1 MNVILLDKVE
11 NLGDI
16 GDLVTVKPGY
26 GRNYLLP
33 SGKASLATP
42 VNIKEFEARRA
53 ELEKQAGEELVSAK
67 ARAELVHGMELVI
80 TANVGPEG
88 KLFGSV
94 GPIDITEACEKVG
107 VEIARSEV
115 RMPDGPIHE
124 VGDFAVG
131 LHFHSDVNTEITVKV
146 VGDEVAGEVAP
157 SDTDEQASV

>member
-16 GDLVTVKPGY
+16 GDMVTVKPGY

-33 SGKASLATP
+33 TGKASLATP
-42 VNIKEFEARRA
+42 ANIKEFEARRA
-53 ELEKQAGEELVSAK
+53 DLEKQAGAELAAAT
-67 ARAELVHGMELVI
+67 ARAELVQGMELVI
-80 TANVGPEG
+80 TANVGAEG

-124 VGDFAVG
+124 VGEFTVG
-131 LHFHSDVNTEITVKV
+131 LHFHSDVNAEITLRII
-146 VGDEVAGEVAP
+146 GNEVA
-157 SDTDEQASV
+157 DEEGSV

>member
-33 SGKASLATP
+33 SGKASLATRE
-42 VNIKEFEARRA
+42 NIAEFEARRA
-53 ELEKQAGEELVSAK
+53 DLEKHAAVELVAAN
-67 ARAELVHGMELVI
+67 ARAELMQGMELVI
-80 TANVGPEG
+80 QANVGPEG

-94 GPIDITEACEKVG
+94 GPIDIADACEKVG

-124 VGDFAVG
+124 VGDFPVG
-131 LHFHSDVNTEITVKV
+131 LHFHSDVNAEITVKV
-146 VGDEVAGEVAP
+146 VADEEPAM
-157 SDTDEQASV
+157 

>member
-33 SGKASLATP
+33 QGKAALATREKIAE
-42 VNIKEFEARRA
+42 VEARREDLEKAAAA
-53 ELEKQAGEELVSAK
+53 ELK
-67 ARAELVHGMELVI
+67 AAQDRANLIDGMELVI
-80 TANVGPEG
+80 PANAGEEG

-94 GPIDITEACEKVG
+94 GPVDICDVFSKVG
-107 VEIARSEV
+107 VNVERGEV

-124 VGDFAVG
+124 LGDFEIG
-131 LHFHSDVNTEITVKV
+131 LHLHADVNVDVKVKV
-146 VGDEVAGEVAP
+146 VPEE
-157 SDTDEQASV
+157 

>member
-42 VNIKEFEARRA
+42 ENIAEFEARRTD
-53 ELEKQAGEELVSAK
+53 LEKHAAEELTAAK
-67 ARAELVHGMELVI
+67 ARAGLVQGMELVI
-80 TANVGPEG
+80 QDNVGTEG

-94 GPIDITEACEKVG
+94 GPIDIADACEKVG

-124 VGDFAVG
+124 VGDYTVG
-131 LHFHSDVNTEITVKV
+131 LHFHSDVNAEITVKV
-146 VGDEVAGEVAP
+146 VADEGPVM
-157 SDTDEQASV
+157 

>member
-42 VNIKEFEARRA
+42 ENIAEFEARRTD
-53 ELEKQAGEELVSAK
+53 LEKHAAEELTAAK
-67 ARAELVHGMELVI
+67 ARAELVQGMELVI
-80 TANVGPEG
+80 QANVGTEG

-94 GPIDITEACEKVG
+94 GPIDIADACEKVG

-124 VGDFAVG
+124 MGDFTVG
-131 LHFHSDVNTEITVKV
+131 LHFHSDVNAEITVKV
-146 VGDEVAGEVAP
+146 VADEEP
-157 SDTDEQASV
+157 IM

>member
-33 SGKASLATP
+33 SGKASLATRE
-42 VNIKEFEARRA
+42 NIAEFEARRA
-53 ELEKQAGEELVSAK
+53 DLEKHAAEELVAAN
-67 ARAELVHGMELVI
+67 ARAELMQGMELVI
-80 TANVGPEG
+80 QANVGPEG

-94 GPIDITEACEKVG
+94 GPIDIADACEKVG

-124 VGDFAVG
+124 VGDFTVG
-131 LHFHSDVNTEITVKV
+131 LHFHSDVNAEITVKV
-146 VGDEVAGEVAP
+146 VADEEPAM
-157 SDTDEQASV
+157 